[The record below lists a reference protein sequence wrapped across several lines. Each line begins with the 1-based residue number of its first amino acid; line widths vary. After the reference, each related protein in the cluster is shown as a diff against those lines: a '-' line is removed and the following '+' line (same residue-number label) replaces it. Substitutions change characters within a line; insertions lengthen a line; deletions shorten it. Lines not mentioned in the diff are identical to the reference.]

1 MGLGAVNGE
10 YDMRGNRHVARRL
23 VAAGALALSAH
34 GALADGTPGIIG
46 PTDLQNQPDWTG
58 FYIGGKLGGA
68 WSNVEWTHNLADF
81 PTTSASVSPDGFA
94 GGVIGGG
101 NVQVGRWV
109 FGAEVS
115 FSGMDLSQT
124 SQPNATDTF
133 KAEISWLTTIE
144 GRIGLSFDNYLVFAK
159 GGWAGGNAKLE
170 MVTTSGTPATA
181 TETQFADGWT
191 IGGGVEL
198 LCWSNVVL
206 GLEYDYLDLSLSTA
220 ASCPLCDDGILAGTG
235 PAITGDATM
244 SSVMLRASYLFPHED

>member
-1 MGLGAVNGE
+1 M
-10 YDMRGNRHVARRL
+10 
-23 VAAGALALSAH
+23 
-34 GALADGTPGIIG
+34 
-46 PTDLQNQPDWTG
+46 
-58 FYIGGKLGGA
+58 
-68 WSNVEWTHNLADF
+68 
-81 PTTSASVSPDGFA
+81 
-94 GGVIGGG
+94 
-101 NVQVGRWV
+101 QVGRWV

-206 GLEYDYLDLSLSTA
+206 GLEYDYLDLNLSTA
-220 ASCPLCDDGILAGTG
+220 ASCPLCDAGILAGTG

-244 SSVMLRASYLFPHED
+244 SSVMVRASYLFPPRGLTSEPSPSPLSRQSCSRRPPRRAASTTGRGCSAPRRRG